1 MNKKIIITIPVL
13 AGLGFLTYY
22 IYKKFIA
29 ETAKEPET
37 AKDPE
42 TKPLF
47 NFLKPAAKKTVKP
60 KFKNVLDEI
69 QYELSQ
75 KFAADKIKLYK
86 DRVTLNVKDKNFPE
100 QGNYNAMFYIN
111 NRYSVGTPNSKII
124 SKGTWSNAGQKIVL
138 DSGRILQGSIS
149 NNIYNSIIGT
159 TTQNKTP
166 NKTSYTPYLNYKL

>member
-1 MNKKIIITIPVL
+1 MNKKVIITIPVL

-75 KFAADKIKLYK
+75 KFAADNIQMYK
-86 DRVTLNVKDKNFPE
+86 DRVFVNLKDKNFPQE
-100 QGNYNAMFYIN
+100 GSYNAIFYNN
-111 NRYSVGTPNSKII
+111 NRYAVGTPNKKII

-138 DSGRILQGSIS
+138 DSGRILQGSIA

-159 TTQNKTP
+159 KQ
-166 NKTSYTPYLNYKL
+166 